1 MSAFKCCTYVTAL
14 AAALFFVATPSL
26 PAQSTN
32 QTKAAE
38 KKANA
43 EKKTAPHP
51 FHGKLNGIDKTAKT
65 ISIGKSTYYIT
76 AETKIQKG
84 GKAAT
89 LEDGVVGEQVG
100 GYVKPGADGR
110 MMASSI
116 TFGPKPETKT
126 VKKTK

>member
-14 AAALFFVATPSL
+14 AAALVFVAPPL

-32 QTKAAE
+32 QAKSAE
-38 KKANA
+38 KKAIV
-43 EKKTAPHP
+43 EKKLAPHP
-51 FHGKLNGIDKTAKT
+51 FHGKLNGIDKAAKT